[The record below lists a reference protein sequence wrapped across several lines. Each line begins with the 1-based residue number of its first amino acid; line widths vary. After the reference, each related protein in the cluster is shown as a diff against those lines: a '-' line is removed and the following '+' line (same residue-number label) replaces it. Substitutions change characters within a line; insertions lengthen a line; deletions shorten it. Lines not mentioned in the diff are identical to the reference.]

1 MVHDGAHIQ
10 RSGNGCRREMIL
22 SRENAFQ
29 LDSWDNAFAMR
40 SADYLQATGKIIWER
55 QTGVISAWALER
67 LFWMR

>member
-10 RSGNGCRREMIL
+10 RSGNGCRREMML

-40 SADYLQATGKIIWER
+40 SAEYLQATSKIIWER
-55 QTGVISAWALER
+55 QNGGRLAVALER
-67 LFWMR
+67 LFWMG